1 MDFRR
6 GVPNAKVVEKEK
18 GKREEW
24 LVVSRSSK
32 GRLCRSND
40 HENEEFQSLPSSEET
55 RIPLEQK
62 HTCGLEKPPPRLS
75 YRCPAG
81 RVSTATTAPTATT

>member
-55 RIPLEQK
+55 PNSPRAKTYMWSREAAAAFELPL
-62 HTCGLEKPPPRLS
+62 P
-75 YRCPAG
+75 G
-81 RVSTATTAPTATT
+81 RVTSPTAPATT